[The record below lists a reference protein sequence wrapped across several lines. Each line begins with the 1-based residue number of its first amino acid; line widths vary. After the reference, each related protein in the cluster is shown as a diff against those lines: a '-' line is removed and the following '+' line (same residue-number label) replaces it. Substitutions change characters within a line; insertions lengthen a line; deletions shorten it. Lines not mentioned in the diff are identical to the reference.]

1 MVKKTVSLFLKIGT
15 FTTHAHFFIQKYL
28 LNVLLN
34 ILRYE
39 ILSNKLQGFSNSL

>member
-15 FTTHAHFFIQKYL
+15 FTTHAVFIQKYL

-39 ILSNKLQGFSNSL
+39 ILSNKLQAFSNSL